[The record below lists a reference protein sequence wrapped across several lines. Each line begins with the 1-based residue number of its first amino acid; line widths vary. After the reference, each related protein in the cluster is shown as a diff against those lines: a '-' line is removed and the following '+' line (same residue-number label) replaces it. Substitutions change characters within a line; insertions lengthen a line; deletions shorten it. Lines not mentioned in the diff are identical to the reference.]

1 MRDILY
7 LAWRYLAYHKVKS
20 VVLVTCVTVIVYLP
34 VGLDILVNRSA
45 EHLTARAVATPLLV
59 GAKGS
64 PLELVLN
71 SLYFESD
78 APESIRYEE
87 VAQAVNSGHAQAIPL
102 YVRFRAQQTPIVG
115 TSIDYF
121 EFRGLDVAA
130 GRQIAMMGECVLG
143 AQAARSAGVEPGGH
157 IVSSPESVFD
167 LAGVYPLKMK
177 VVGVLKPTGTPD
189 DTAAFVD
196 VRTAWV
202 IEGLAHGHQD
212 MSKPEAASGVLK
224 KEGDNI
230 VANASV
236 MQYNEIT
243 PDNVDS
249 FHFHGDPAGFPIT
262 AVLAVPP
269 DEKSSTLLQGRY
281 LDKDALVQ
289 IVRPVA
295 VIDEL
300 LGTILTVQ
308 RYVTA
313 AVVVVGFATLATMSL
328 VFLLSLQLRR
338 REIQTMMRIGGARG
352 CIVAILAME
361 VLGVLVI
368 GVALAG
374 VLAALTNEFG
384 EAVIRAFILRS

>member
-45 EHLTARAVATPLLV
+45 EHLTARAAATPLLV

-78 APESIRYEE
+78 VPESILYAE
-87 VAQAVNSGHAQAIPL
+87 VARVTDSGHAQAIPL

-115 TSIDYF
+115 TSLDYF

-143 AQAARSAGVEPGGH
+143 AQAARTAGVEPGGY

-167 LAGVYPLKMK
+167 LAGVYPLRMK

-212 MSKPEAASGVLK
+212 MRKPEAASGVLK
-224 KEGDNI
+224 REGDNI

-269 DEKSSTLLQGRY
+269 DEKSGTLLQGRY
-281 LDKDALVQ
+281 LDKDSLVQ
-289 IVRPVA
+289 IVRPVT

-300 LGTILTVQ
+300 LGSGSFRIFNVCSTPSRFEKIREIANWPEALEHLRVCLGSEAEKRDEGMALKILT
-308 RYVTA
+308 RA
-313 AVVVVGFATLATMSL
+313 EGMPDDKESL
-328 VFLLSLQLRR
+328 S
-338 REIQTMMRIGGARG
+338 
-352 CIVAILAME
+352 
-361 VLGVLVI
+361 
-368 GVALAG
+368 
-374 VLAALTNEFG
+374 
-384 EAVIRAFILRS
+384 S